1 MMDKSLE
8 EREAKRGGENELMGS
23 RQARQPFKPRPAKR
37 PAKRTEK
44 R

>member
-23 RQARQPFKPRPAKR
+23 RQARKALQP
-37 PAKRTEK
+37 RTPKQRSSRKEK